1 MIKSIKEYTWVC
13 KYCGKIFRVRK
24 DLQQH
29 YKEYPEHR
37 CDHSNKQKKEYCCDY
52 CNKKWITTKEGYK
65 NHTAHCHSNPNGKL
79 GCWTNKH
86 HTEESKNKIS
96 NSMKKAHQEGRAWN
110 IGKSR
115 WNNKMSYPE
124 EFFSLVIKNEFSDKN
139 YKHEYAL
146 GIYSLDFAWPHK
158 KKCIEIDGDQ
168 HQRFQEIIERDERK
182 NNLIKNKGWQ
192 VLRIK
197 WKDMFHDT
205 KTWIKIA
212 KDFIDN

>member
-1 MIKSIKEYTWVC
+1 MIKSSKEYTWVC
-13 KYCGKIFRVRK
+13 KNCGEIFRVRK

-29 YKEYPEHR
+29 YKEHPEHR
-37 CDHSNKQKKEYCCDY
+37 CDHKNKQKKEYCCKY
-52 CNKKWITTKEGYK
+52 CGKKWITTQEGHK
-65 NHTAHCHSNPNGKL
+65 NHETHCYSNPDRKL

-86 HTEESKNKIS
+86 HSEESKNKIS
-96 NSMKKAHQEGRAWN
+96 NSMKQAHKEQRAWN

-124 EFFSLVIKNEFSDKN
+124 EFFSRVIENEFIDKN
-139 YKHEYAL
+139 YEHEYAL

-158 KKCIEIDGDQ
+158 QKCIEIDGDQ
-168 HQRFQEIIERDERK
+168 HQRFQEIIERDKRK
-182 NNLIKNKGWQ
+182 DQLIKEKNWK

-212 KDFIDN
+212 KDFIDD